1 MRAVLLEAPQAMLD
15 ERRRLGLDRRDEM
28 WDGELHV
35 VPPAGGPHQR
45 FGTRV
50 LGVLIP
56 VADRSGLVPS
66 YETGLFAAA
75 DDYRVPD
82 QLYSRPEHVS
92 ERGAEGA
99 ELVLEI
105 RSPGDESYAK
115 LEFYARLGVREVVIA
130 HPETR
135 HVELFRL
142 VDDRLLPVTTGG
154 DGAVRSDVLGVSFR
168 ATDGR
173 LLITWEDGSA
183 EV

>member
-28 WDGELHV
+28 WDGVLHV

-45 FGTRV
+45 FGTDLLVV
-50 LGVLIP
+50 LGPLG
-56 VADRSGLVPS
+56 RRRGLLPS

-82 QLYSRPEHVS
+82 QLYCRPEQS
-92 ERGAEGA
+92 SDRGAEGA
-99 ELVLEI
+99 ELVIEV

-115 LEFYARLGVREVVIA
+115 LDFYARLGVREVIVT
-130 HPETR
+130 HPGDR
-135 HVELFRL
+135 RVELFRL
-142 VDDRLLPVTTGG
+142 VDARLLPCVANHEGSLG
-154 DGAVRSDVLGVSFR
+154 SEVLGVTFCT
-168 ATDGR
+168 AGGR